1 MAANAVQIADH
12 EQSIQILKHQNT
24 KLCEQLATKKEQIEA
39 LEGSVQKY
47 EEEKKRFADT
57 LLCVNRLWTQFTGD
71 IQTLAK
77 RNAAGAAPAAAA
89 PTPRAADASPNAAS
103 LAAAAAQAA
112 AALAAG
118 EQAAAAAAAGDPDAE
133 VDPLVWD
140 SFDPFLARLLQA
152 DAASSNRL
160 LKKHTQAYLSEL
172 STVEEALHARAAAG
186 LEALASLLDAIEV
199 GGGLWVGW
207 CFSLSGGS
215 QQAIT
220 KVLAC
225 PWTSSSQV
233 LGLPSLC

>member
-71 IQTLAK
+71 IQTLTK
-77 RNAAGAAPAAAA
+77 RNAAGAAAPAPQPPGATPAAAD
-89 PTPRAADASPNAAS
+89 TSPNAAS

-118 EQAAAAAAAGDPDAE
+118 EQAAAAAAAAE
-133 VDPLVWD
+133 PEGELDPLVWD
-140 SFDPFLARLLQA
+140 SFDPFLARLLQG

-160 LKKHTQAYLSEL
+160 LKKHTQAYLAEL

-186 LEALASLLDAIEV
+186 LEALAALLDAIEV
-199 GGGLWVGW
+199 GGWH
-207 CFSLSGGS
+207 S
-215 QQAIT
+215 QRAAGKRLQQ
-220 KVLAC
+220 
-225 PWTSSSQV
+225 P
-233 LGLPSLC
+233 

>member
-47 EEEKKRFADT
+47 EEERKRFADT
-57 LLCVNRLWTQFTGD
+57 LLCVNRLWSQFTGD

-77 RNAAGAAPAAAA
+77 HNAAGAAPAPPPGATPAAA
-89 PTPRAADASPNAAS
+89 DTSPNAAS

-118 EQAAAAAAAGDPDAE
+118 EQAAAAAAEPEGE
-133 VDPLVWD
+133 LEPLVWD
-140 SFDPFLARLLQA
+140 SFDPFLARLLQG

-160 LKKHTQAYLSEL
+160 LKKHTQAYLAEL

-186 LEALASLLDAIEV
+186 LEALAALLDAIEV
-199 GGGLWVGW
+199 GG
-207 CFSLSGGS
+207 
-215 QQAIT
+215 A
-220 KVLAC
+220 
-225 PWTSSSQV
+225 
-233 LGLPSLC
+233 PSLAAAGKRLQP